1 MSRSGIAQV
10 GPLFPN
16 GLTHNHT
23 CTASVV
29 ASRSG
34 DTILTAAHCLSG
46 PVDRILFVP
55 GYTGKKAPFGVWRV
69 TAAYVTTDWLTHQ
82 TPADDFAVL
91 TVANRDVDGRSVTL
105 ASVVGAERVGT
116 TPRAGTSIRIAA
128 YNNGKGDDSLTCATQ
143 LSKVRGHPT
152 FFCHGFVGGSSGSPW
167 LTGARSSPVVVG
179 VIGGRHQ
186 GGCTEFVSHSPVF
199 GSAVTALVARAA
211 RGGPADDPPAA
222 GSDNCP
228 ADAA

>member
-1 MSRSGIAQV
+1 M
-10 GPLFPN
+10 GPLFPD
-16 GLTHNHT
+16 GLDHHHT

-46 PVDRILFVP
+46 SVRGMLFAP
-55 GYTGKKAPFGVWRV
+55 GYKEGKTPFGTWTV
-69 TAAYVTTDWLTHQ
+69 TAAYVTRSWLTHQ

-91 TVANRDVDGRSVTL
+91 TVANRTVRGRSATL
-105 ASVVGAERVGT
+105 TSVVGAQRVGV
-116 TPRAGTSIRIAA
+116 TPRVGSAIRIVA
-128 YNNGKGDDSLTCATQ
+128 YNNGTGDDPISCTTQ
-143 LSKVRGHPT
+143 LTMVRNHPT

-167 LTGARSSPVVVG
+167 LAGTPASPVVVG

-186 GGCTEFVSHSPVF
+186 GGCTEFISHSPPF
-199 GSAVTALVARAA
+199 GSAVTALVARAG
-211 RGGPADDPPAA
+211 RGGPGDDPPSA